1 MVELNKLLKKYDTQ
15 VVLTEHGYAVSGVA
29 GMKLFPLLWDELEV
43 RTVANMLRNGD
54 LRDIMVLARGIDNG
68 TTV

>member
-1 MVELNKLLKKYDTQ
+1 MVELNKLLKKYDTE
-15 VVLTEHGYAVSGVA
+15 VVLTEHGYTVSGVA

-43 RTVANMLRNGD
+43 RTVVNMLRNDD
-54 LRDIMVLARGIDNG
+54 LRNIMLMARRVDNG